1 MELYFYFGL
10 FGLTTIQFMLKNLLN
25 KKSDLFFVIILL
37 LSLVAIRTFEDDI
50 FYDPFLNYFKLNYIN
65 LPLPIYNPVKLFL
78 SLGFRYYLNS
88 IVSLGLIYLLFKD
101 SKIIK
106 FSTFLY
112 VFLGSILLIS
122 FFFMLKVGGVENK
135 MNLFYVRRFVIQ
147 PIFIMLFIPAFYY
160 QKRMN

>member
-1 MELYFYFGL
+1 
-10 FGLTTIQFMLKNLLN
+10 MLKNLLN

>member
-1 MELYFYFGL
+1 
-10 FGLTTIQFMLKNLLN
+10 MLKNLLSN
-25 KKSDLFFVIILL
+25 KSDLFFVFIFL

-50 FYDPFLNYFKLNYIN
+50 FYDPFLDYFKLNYTN
-65 LPLPIYNPVKLFL
+65 LPLPNYNPVKLFL

-88 IVSLGLIYLLFKD
+88 ILSLGLIYLLFKD
-101 SKIIK
+101 SKMIK

-112 VFLGSILLIS
+112 VFLGSILLVS

-135 MNLFYVRRFVIQ
+135 MNLFYVRRFIIQ

-160 QKRMN
+160 QIKMK